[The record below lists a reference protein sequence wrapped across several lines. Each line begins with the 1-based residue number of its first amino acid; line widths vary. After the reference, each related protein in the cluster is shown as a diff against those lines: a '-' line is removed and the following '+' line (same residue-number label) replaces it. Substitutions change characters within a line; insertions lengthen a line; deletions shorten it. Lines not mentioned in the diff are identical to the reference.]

1 MRDGKYLPAQELKVG
16 AQGMKRWVTVPAF
29 ISKTAVPP
37 EGEVPSTA
45 ATPVTYFAMAVNA
58 NSTLRPLFAL
68 VSIKGTPYSCGTRH
82 RCHKHLPG
90 GFPGAPGS
98 CRAPANIGACGRSSY
113 PALGEELCRGGQEK
127 LSEGSQLRCFL
138 HNFGNN
144 F

>member
-37 EGEVPSTA
+37 VGEVPSTA

-90 GFPGAPGS
+90 GSRGLPARAEPRPTLVPAAGAPTP
-98 CRAPANIGACGRSSY
+98 RWERSS
-113 PALGEELCRGGQEK
+113 AAVGRK
-127 LSEGSQLRCFL
+127 S
-138 HNFGNN
+138 
-144 F
+144 